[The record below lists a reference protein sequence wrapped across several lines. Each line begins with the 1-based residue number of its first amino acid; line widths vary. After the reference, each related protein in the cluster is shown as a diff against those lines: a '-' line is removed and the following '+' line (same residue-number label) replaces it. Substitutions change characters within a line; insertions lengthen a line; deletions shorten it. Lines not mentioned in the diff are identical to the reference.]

1 LFQAAPSEPVCREQG
16 ANAGFTLIEALVAL
30 AVLAICLA
38 AIGALMAG
46 NIRGSGKIAQHLG
59 LLATLRAV
67 ETALPNRAAFVTGT
81 LSGEMHG
88 QTWSV
93 EVKPLQGDFVNPRA
107 VALWIPQ
114 TVVITA
120 QSPSGEL
127 LGLETVRLAK
137 RTGAQ

>member
-1 LFQAAPSEPVCREQG
+1 
-16 ANAGFTLIEALVAL
+16 
-30 AVLAICLA
+30 
-38 AIGALMAG
+38 MAG

-81 LSGEMHG
+81 LSGEIHG
-88 QTWSV
+88 QTWSL